1 MAVER
6 AAERDEKLRA
16 LQDKLTAGVEQLVT
30 GADWKRAVAFAA
42 RFRSRSFSNALLI
55 AVQAAEAYEQERIPS
70 PDPSYV
76 AGYRQWQQLG
86 RQVRAGSVGFQIVA
100 PVTARMVSATP
111 EDPGSWHRLRP
122 GDKPSPGE
130 VVRTRMV
137 GVRPATVFPVA
148 MTEGQTPISERPMPQ
163 LLRGQA
169 PPGLYDGLVAAIQA
183 LGFTVV
189 EVPDAAVIGG
199 ANGLTDFAARTVS
212 IRTDMDDAA
221 RAKTAGHELGH
232 CCFHDPTDGRSVTH
246 RGIAEV
252 EAESFA
258 LLLGAA
264 HGLPTDDYTIPYVAS
279 WADSV
284 PGTTPVEVVQA
295 TADKVCKTAAQVL
308 ARLDTAQVGD
318 GTPQGLQRRGRGIE
332 EVRDR
337 AGRDADHVADAMPPT
352 STPTPTP
359 TPTPMDPSSTKAGD
373 RFLRDGRVWEAV
385 RVTPAGAG
393 GTSRLDGPTIHATIA
408 REGGSLS
415 DYTADIWSKSITN
428 PASAYTRLELAVGD
442 EPDVSPSTVTHGD
455 ALPNAGEAMAVTRQ
469 AHHRLDRVQH
479 DGVAQAP
486 GGALRPVPTPG
497 R

>member
-1 MAVER
+1 MAVDR
-6 AAERDEKLRA
+6 TAERDEKLRA
-16 LQDKLTAGVEQLVT
+16 LQDKLIAGVEQLVT
-30 GADWKRAVAFAA
+30 GEDWKRAVEFAA

-55 AVQAAEAYEQERIPS
+55 AVQAAEAYEQGRIPS

-86 RQVRAGSVGFQIVA
+86 RQVRAGSVGFRIVA
-100 PVTARMVSATP
+100 PVTVRMVSATP

-137 GVRPATVFPVA
+137 GVRPATVFPAA
-148 MTEGQTPISERPMPQ
+148 MTEGQTPIPERPMPQ

-169 PPGLYDGLVAAIQA
+169 PPGLYDGLVAEMEA

-212 IRTDMDDAA
+212 IRTDIDDSA

-232 CCFHDPTDGRSVTH
+232 CCFHDPAEGRSVTH

-284 PGTTPVEVVQA
+284 PGKTPVEVVQA
-295 TADKVCKTAAQVL
+295 TADRVCKTAAQVL
-308 ARLDTAQVGD
+308 ARLDTVQVGD
-318 GTPQGLQRRGRGIE
+318 GTPEGLLRRGRGVE
-332 EVRDR
+332 EVCDR
-337 AGRDADHVADAMPPT
+337 AVRDADRVADAIP
-352 STPTPTP
+352 PTPTP
-359 TPTPMDPSSTKAGD
+359 TPTRTRTPMDPWSTKVGD

-385 RVTPAGAG
+385 RVTPAGAN
-393 GTSRLDGPTIHATIA
+393 GTSRLDGPTIHAKIV
-408 REGGSLS
+408 REDGGLS
-415 DYTADIWSKSITN
+415 DHTSDIWSKSITN
-428 PASAYTRLELAVGD
+428 PASAYTRLELEVGH
-442 EPDVSPSTVTHGD
+442 EADVAQSTVTRGD
-455 ALPNAGEAMAVTRQ
+455 ALPSAGEAMVVTTQ
-469 AHHRLDRVQH
+469 AHHRLDRLQH

-486 GGALRPVPTPG
+486 GGAPRPVPSPG